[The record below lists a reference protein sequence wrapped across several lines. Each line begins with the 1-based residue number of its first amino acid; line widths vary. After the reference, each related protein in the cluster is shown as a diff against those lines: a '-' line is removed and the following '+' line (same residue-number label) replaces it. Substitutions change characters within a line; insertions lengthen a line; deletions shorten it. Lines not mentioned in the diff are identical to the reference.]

1 MLQVG
6 DFMSAKGIVFLAFA
20 LIGAILN
27 YGARPLGEKMK
38 VSPLKLKVAGLIIVL
53 ISVSLIFIFGK

>member
-1 MLQVG
+1 
-6 DFMSAKGIVFLAFA
+6 MSIRGIIFLTIAV
-20 LIGAILN
+20 LGAILN
-27 YGARPLGEKMK
+27 YAARPLGEKFE

>member
-1 MLQVG
+1 MTV
-6 DFMSAKGIVFLAFA
+6 KGIIFLAFA
-20 LIGAILN
+20 VIGAVLN
-27 YGARPLGEKMK
+27 YGARPLGENFK

>member
-6 DFMSAKGIVFLAFA
+6 DFVTVKGIIFLAFA
-20 LIGAILN
+20 VIGAVLN
-27 YGARPLGEKMK
+27 YAARPLGEKFK
-38 VSPLKLKVAGLIIVL
+38 VSPLKLKVAGLVIVL

>member
-1 MLQVG
+1 
-6 DFMSAKGIVFLAFA
+6 MSLKGIIFLAFA
-20 LIGAILN
+20 VIGAVLN
-27 YGARPLGEKMK
+27 YAARPLGEKFK